1 MERAPESELDLGL
14 PGALLYAAI
23 SSRPHRTVI
32 GGVLRQGHA
41 RDKREL
47 MLYVNHVWHWFF
59 EQT

>member
-1 MERAPESELDLGL
+1 MERAAESELDLGL

-47 MLYVNHVWHWFF
+47 MLYVNHI
-59 EQT
+59 

>member
-23 SSRPHRTVI
+23 SPRPRRTVI
-32 GGVLRQGHA
+32 GGVLLHGHA

-47 MLYVNHVWHWFF
+47 MLYVNHV
-59 EQT
+59 

>member
-14 PGALLYAAI
+14 PGALLYAST

-47 MLYVNHVWHWFF
+47 MLYVNHV
-59 EQT
+59 